1 MENKTVEI
9 LTYTLK
15 KGTGRDFHKIMTET
29 SVPLHRKAGIDVVR
43 FGNSL
48 HDADSYFL
56 IRAFDSV
63 EHLENAQDEFYK
75 SDAWRMGPREAII
88 ERIEQSI
95 KAVVTINNA
104 ALDAMRV

>member
-15 KGTGRDFHKIMTET
+15 KGTGHDFHKIMTET

-95 KAVVTINNA
+95 KAVLTINNA

>member
-1 MENKTVEI
+1 
-9 LTYTLK
+9 
-15 KGTGRDFHKIMTET
+15 MTET

-75 SDAWRMGPREAII
+75 SDAWRAGPRAAII

-95 KAVVTINNA
+95 KSVLTISNA

>member
-1 MENKTVEI
+1 MENKTLEI

-29 SVPLHRKAGIDVVR
+29 SVPLHLKVGIDVVR

-75 SDAWRMGPREAII
+75 SDAWRTGPRAAII

-95 KAVVTINNA
+95 KSVLTISNA

>member
-15 KGTGRDFHKIMTET
+15 KGSGSDFHKIMTET
-29 SVPLHRKAGIDVVR
+29 SVPLHRNAGIEVVR

-75 SDAWRMGPREAII
+75 SDAWRAGPREAII

-95 KAVVTINNA
+95 KSVLTISSA